1 MKFKNVDLIF
11 LVLFC
16 ALTII
21 SLDFLINTSHQE
33 LIEDLSKYE
42 QFQNLTT
49 GLIIT
54 FWVCLIGNLLPIP
67 TPYTWVVCYSSSPFI
82 KGNLYIPFL
91 VGFVASLGCLVGEMC
106 GYMIGR
112 SGAQIISDE
121 KINNLKP
128 IQEYLINHPNLAPI
142 LIFLAALTP
151 ISDDLIVVP
160 LGLIKYSIKKT
171 LFFCWL
177 GKLGFMLIFAYNL
190 LNICHFI
197 GGESWIL
204 SILSLYALLILV
216 FLMIRID
223 FLKFLR
229 KLTKKRGKLDK

>member
-1 MKFKNVDLIF
+1 LTDLKFKIVDLLF

-16 ALTII
+16 ALTIV

-33 LIEDLSKYE
+33 LIENLSKHE

-54 FWVCLIGNLLPIP
+54 FWVCLIGNLLPFP
-67 TPYTWVVCYSSSPFI
+67 TPYTWVLCYSSLPFI
-82 KGNLYIPFL
+82 RQNIYIPFL
-91 VGFVASLGCLVGEMC
+91 IGFVASLGCLVGEIG

-112 SGAQIISDE
+112 SGTKLMSEE
-121 KINNLKP
+121 KINSLIP
-128 IQEYLINHPNLAPI
+128 IQKYLINHPKLAPI

-151 ISDDLIVVP
+151 LPDDLIVVP
-160 LGLIKYSIKKT
+160 LGIIKYSPKKT
-171 LFFCWL
+171 FFFCWL

-190 LNICHFI
+190 INICQLI

-204 SILSLYALLILV
+204 SILSLYTLLIFV
-216 FLMIRID
+216 YIIARVDITKI
-223 FLKFLR
+223 LKFIS
-229 KLTKKRGKLDK
+229 KKRI

>member
-1 MKFKNVDLIF
+1 MKLKKVDLIF

-21 SLDFLINTSHQE
+21 SLDFLINTSHQQ
-33 LIEDLSKYE
+33 LIENLSKYE

-49 GLIIT
+49 GLLIT
-54 FWVCLIGNLLPIP
+54 FWVCVIGNLLPVP
-67 TPYTWVVCYSSSPFI
+67 TPYTWVVCYSSLPFI
-82 KGNLYIPFL
+82 NQNLFIPLL
-91 VGFVASLGCLVGEMC
+91 VGLVASLGCLVGELG
-106 GYMIGR
+106 GYLIGR
-112 SGAQIISDE
+112 SGAEIASEE

-128 IQEYLINHPNLAPI
+128 IQEYLINHPKLAPI

-229 KLTKKRGKLDK
+229 KLTKERGKLDK